1 MSEKLGP
8 LTYGR
13 PAGMRFLEAPVMLG
27 EERNFSEETAQ
38 AIDAEVRSLVD
49 AEHKRARA
57 ILTER
62 RAVLDAIAERLLA
75 VETLERAELEKM
87 VGEPLPERRS
97 SLRPKEIRP
106 PEPSAGQLP

>member
-1 MSEKLGP
+1 
-8 LTYGR
+8 
-13 PAGMRFLEAPVMLG
+13 MLG